1 MASRNRVEMS
11 RRLFERILLCAQQ
24 RGAQIENIEKARYIT
39 RLNENDA
46 SLMSSAD
53 AEVLNIS
60 RHTKLIRINKGD
72 DCFFCTIGIHEP
84 NVLPAGL
91 ELAPITPAL
100 FAVFVLEAEIY
111 PSSSVTG
118 YQIKDAIESEHMG
131 VQDYNGHALQEVTP
145 LFPSIQVYKVSSN
158 EPFLENDLYRV
169 LGSLISRSY
178 FDGPIHISPET
189 LESLKEVFEAGSNYI
204 PFRNLVQGMLS
215 ISWEGLF
222 LEVYRCL
229 EQLYAEPH
237 ISALKKNWPSSL
249 PMKEL
254 ASYLEEHLSWRPRED
269 EALRKIIETCEEEI
283 IDNLFEAM
291 KIGDGGE
298 GEKVNSASKAVYS
311 LRNGIVHYR
320 PIHNAIKKS
329 DDQWNNIINC
339 LLKVVTHVYDLRGE
353 PFFVGDKRHSALL
366 DR

>member
-1 MASRNRVEMS
+1 MASRNRKEMNK
-11 RRLFERILLCAQQ
+11 RLFERILHCGQQ
-24 RGAQIENIEKARYIT
+24 RGAQIENIEKVRYIQ
-39 RLNENDA
+39 RLNESDA

-60 RHTKLIRINKGD
+60 RHTKLIKIAKGD
-72 DCFFCTIGIHEP
+72 DCFFCTIGISEP
-84 NVLPAGL
+84 GLLPTGL
-91 ELAPITPAL
+91 EPAPITPAL
-100 FAVFVLEAEIY
+100 FAITVLEAEVQ

-118 YQIKDAIESEHMG
+118 YKIKDAIEGEYQG
-131 VQDYNGHALQEVTP
+131 VQDYDGHLLEKVTP

-158 EPFLENDLYRV
+158 EPFLDYDLYRV
-169 LGSLISRSY
+169 VGSLLSRSY
-178 FDGPIHISPET
+178 FDGPIHISCET
-189 LESLKEVFEAGSNYI
+189 LEGLREIFETGSKYI
-204 PFRNLVQGMLS
+204 PFRNLVQGMMS

-222 LEVYRCL
+222 LEIYRCL

-237 ISALKKNWPSSL
+237 ISALKTNWPSSL

-269 EALRKIIETCEEEI
+269 EALRKIIEACEEEL

-291 KIGDGGE
+291 KVDNGGK
-298 GEKVNSASKAVYS
+298 GKKVSSASKAVYA

-320 PIHNAIKKS
+320 PIHNAVEKS
-329 DDQWNNIINC
+329 DEQWNKIISC
-339 LLKVVTHVYDLRGE
+339 LLNVVSHVYDLRGE
-353 PFFVGDKRHSALL
+353 PFFVGDKKNSVLL